1 MCYAHRDNCWHH
13 VSIYNQVDQAF
24 FSLDTSSN
32 SKFTFARYR
41 VTIFAQVSQYIR
53 QRWAV
58 NIFDMIIVN
67 GPSAEMEGFSTPWNL
82 KGLCIEMCLRETQ
95 ITFCRFSRNML
106 SYDFQSGL
114 NCGTRAHNFYC
125 KSYQAISEKASS
137 KFCPTFLDN
146 QP

>member
-1 MCYAHRDNCWHH
+1 MRMEAIAGTMFRFIFRLIRH
-13 VSIYNQVDQAF
+13 
-24 FSLDTSSN
+24 SSHLTLIQIP
-32 SKFTFARYR
+32 KITFARYR
-41 VTIFAQVSQYIR
+41 RTIFAQVSQYIR
-53 QRWAV
+53 QSWAV
-58 NIFDMIIVN
+58 NISDMIIVN
-67 GPSAEMEGFSTPWNL
+67 GPSAEMEGFSTPSWNL

-114 NCGTRAHNFYC
+114 NCGTRAHNFQC

-137 KFCPTFLDN
+137 KFCPNFLDN